1 MSIRD
6 RKACRDLNACRA
18 ARVGGLAIV
27 MMSAA
32 SCASVRYSS
41 AFNPSV
47 TVEVEHPPSVG
58 FLVDEVVLAGDSR
71 SGGVTLP
78 GSEDAE
84 TRCEA
89 EWVQVLTQELVEL
102 GVRVARGDAG
112 QNTDAVITVDVTR
125 CETEQDRREG
135 SREIVERVGDNTR
148 RRTVPEHHARTRV
161 RFRGTFEVVNPST
174 GLVAASRTLAYE
186 PESTNSSVSELPEF
200 PSPGVVARRAYVS
213 TIGPITPILFR
224 WVEARELVFFDDER
238 CDLDVAHRAVEAGDY
253 ERALVIS
260 IANVGSCQ
268 PDPAAD
274 ITTRDVAAAHHNVG
288 VLHRI
293 QGDFE
298 SALASFERARAADPG
313 NGSVLEA
320 IRETLS
326 AEAVAADLHRVEEAA
341 AALDQQRQVE
351 EENVLRNDDI
361 VAMVRDGLAD
371 QVIIEVIR
379 TSAVDFDVSPAAL
392 AALAQEGLSAAV
404 IAAMVGRAGG
414 SDAGIVARPHITS
427 GVTRPHPYPES

>member
-1 MSIRD
+1 M
-6 RKACRDLNACRA
+6 
-18 ARVGGLAIV
+18 V

-32 SCASVRYSS
+32 CASVRYSS

-89 EWVQVLTQELVEL
+89 EWLQVLTQELVEL

-148 RRTVPEHHARTRV
+148 RRTVPEYHARTRV

-213 TIGPITPILFR
+213 TIRPITPILFR
-224 WVEARELVFFDDER
+224 RVEARELVFFDDER

-260 IANVGSCQ
+260 IANVSSCQ
-268 PDPAAD
+268 PDPAANRGHGGASRRFGRRDRDRVWPEARVMITSRPVTRVGLEGEVVETDTVVVAFAD
-274 ITTRDVAAAHHNVG
+274 I
-288 VLHRI
+288 
-293 QGDFE
+293 
-298 SALASFERARAADPG
+298 
-313 NGSVLEA
+313 
-320 IRETLS
+320 
-326 AEAVAADLHRVEEAA
+326 
-341 AALDQQRQVE
+341 
-351 EENVLRNDDI
+351 
-361 VAMVRDGLAD
+361 
-371 QVIIEVIR
+371 
-379 TSAVDFDVSPAAL
+379 
-392 AALAQEGLSAAV
+392 
-404 IAAMVGRAGG
+404 
-414 SDAGIVARPHITS
+414 ARPHIPSRLT
-427 GVTRPHPYPES
+427 GPHPHPES